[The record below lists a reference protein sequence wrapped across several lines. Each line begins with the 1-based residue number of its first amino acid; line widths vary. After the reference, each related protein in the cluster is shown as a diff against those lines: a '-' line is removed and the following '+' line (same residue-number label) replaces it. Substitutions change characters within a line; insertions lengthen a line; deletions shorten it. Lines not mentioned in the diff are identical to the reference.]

1 MHPPEATFDH
11 EGNAT
16 IQLRD
21 ATDDGPKF
29 LAFRRAVERG
39 IAANLYDW
47 DEPSDPSALWIHWL
61 HSRLVVEQFTVLWP
75 QTTVTATA
83 NPWFRKGDELGALVL
98 DQLAAIETA
107 TDLLRDAGTVRR

>member
-1 MHPPEATFDH
+1 MHPPEAHFDR
-11 EGNAT
+11 EGHAT

-21 ATDDGPKF
+21 ATGDGPKF

-39 IAANLYDW
+39 IASNLYDW

-75 QTTVTATA
+75 ATTVTATA
-83 NPWFRKGDELGALVL
+83 NPWFGNGDELAALVI
-98 DQLAAIETA
+98 DQLPAIEAA
-107 TDLLRDAGTVRR
+107 TDLVRDAGMVRR